1 MLVYV
6 TVDPELWGKV
16 STDFPLRV
24 AEVALA
30 SAIRHLP
37 EADPGVMV
45 KECTFGA
52 PSSTRHTQPN
62 VEVCLELCEDHADL
76 RAAIGRIWAD
86 VEEFALGVCL
96 EAYCAVVA
104 QAECSREYG
113 DIQSCRQK
121 EGGS

>member
-6 TVDPELWGKV
+6 TVDPKLQGKV

-37 EADPGVMV
+37 ETDPGVMV
-45 KECTFGA
+45 TECTFGT
-52 PSSTRHTQPN
+52 PSSTRHTDPD
-62 VEVCLELCEDHADL
+62 VEVCLELSGDHVDL
-76 RAAIGRIWAD
+76 SIAIGRIWAD
-86 VEEFALGVCL
+86 VEEFARGVCL

-104 QAECSREYG
+104 QVEYSREYG

>member
-6 TVDPELWGKV
+6 TVGPELQGKV

-37 EADPGVMV
+37 EAEPGVIV
-45 KECTFGA
+45 PECTFGT
-52 PSSTRHTQPN
+52 PCSTRHTDPN
-62 VEVCLELCEDHADL
+62 VEVCLELSEDHADL
-76 RAAIGRIWAD
+76 GTAIGRIWAD
-86 VEEFALGVCL
+86 IEEFAQGVCL

-104 QAECSREYG
+104 QAEYSREYG